1 MPVIGADWSS
11 IVFRIKDSVDIV
23 DIISEYIPLRKTG
36 NNFVGLCPF
45 HSEKTGSFSVNQDK
59 QFFHCF
65 GCGVSGDVIEFIK
78 MQERIDFKDALAKLA
93 YRAGIALPSFQDS
106 FIGAIA
112 NINSDAADFFK
123 QSLKQSNVP
132 LEYLEKRGI
141 SRKSIDEFDIG
152 YSTSLWNDLT
162 QLLLKKYSKE
172 SLIKAGVSV
181 IGKDS
186 KIYDR
191 FRSRIMIPIKNGKM
205 IAGFGGRIITE
216 SDQAK
221 YLNTAATEAFNK
233 GKLLFGLEKAK
244 DGILKSDYAV
254 ICEGYFDMIALYEN
268 GISNAVATLGT
279 ALSAFHISKIKRLT
293 NKIYF
298 CYDTDEAGLKAMIKL
313 IPLLIKNEV
322 VGKVVRLTSGDD
334 PDSFIRKNGKELF
347 LRKIEE
353 AEDAFDFWI
362 KSEKNGAVTVSE
374 KSIIWKKI
382 TPVLNSVEDIRIR
395 EMLSERAG
403 QLIGVPYTRAYYAK
417 KGTEDQKHTDS
428 EKAEKIIL
436 SLILSYRTF
445 LDKIDKETAS
455 CLPAR
460 INRIVS
466 ILFENKDLEL
476 SEIMMMLDK
485 DDSDVLCIAA
495 SEHSA
500 VPVDSKKATDLFDEC
515 INYYKMMRNRMDRAL
530 LIKRIKSVAEQGKPV
545 GDLLKEQQDIIKR

>member
-1 MPVIGADWSS
+1 MPAIGADWSS
-11 IVFRIKDSVDIV
+11 IVFRVKDSVDIV

-65 GCGVSGDVIEFIK
+65 GCGVSGDAIEFIK
-78 MQERIDFKDALAKLA
+78 MQERVDFKDALAKLA

-112 NINSDAADFFK
+112 NINNDAADFFK
-123 QSLKQSNVP
+123 QSLKQSNIP
-132 LEYLEKRGI
+132 LEYLKKRGI
-141 SRKSIDEFDIG
+141 SQKSIDEFGIG

-172 SLIKAGVSV
+172 SLIRAGISV
-181 IGKDS
+181 TGKDS

-205 IAGFGGRIITE
+205 IAGFGGRIIAE
-216 SDQAK
+216 ADQAK

-244 DGILKSDYAV
+244 NGILKNDYAV
-254 ICEGYFDMIALYEN
+254 ICEGYFDMITLYEN
-268 GISNAVATLGT
+268 GVSNVVATLGT
-279 ALSAFHISKIKRLT
+279 ALSTFHISKIKRLT

-322 VGKVVRLTSGDD
+322 VGKVVKLTSGDD
-334 PDSFIRKNGKELF
+334 PDSFIRKNGKEPF
-347 LRKIEE
+347 LKKIEE

-362 KSEKNGAVTVSE
+362 KSEKNGAITVSE
-374 KSIIWKKI
+374 KSIIWKRI
-382 TPVLNSVEDIRIR
+382 APVLNSVEDIGIR
-395 EMLSERAG
+395 EMFSERAG

-417 KGTEDQKHTDS
+417 KGTKDQKHTDS
-428 EKAEKIIL
+428 EKAERIIL

-445 LDKIDKETAS
+445 LDKIDKKTAS
-455 CLPAR
+455 FLPDR

-466 ILFENKDLEL
+466 ILFENRDLEL

-485 DDSDVLCIAA
+485 DDSDILCIAA
-495 SEHSA
+495 SEHSE
-500 VPVDSKKATDLFDEC
+500 VPVDSEKAADLFDEC
-515 INYYKMMRNRMDRAL
+515 ISYYKMMRNRMDRAL
-530 LIKRIKSVAEQGKPV
+530 LVKRIKSTDEQGKPV
-545 GDLLKEQQDIIKR
+545 GDLLKEQQDIIRR